1 MKRYF
6 RVLPVT
12 IFVAALMLSVKLG
25 GIWNGI
31 SGEPPTGATI
41 EVARSLAQL
50 APAAGDDAAPGD
62 AVTGAQAPESP
73 PPPKGSGIA
82 AASATDPITFSQS
95 EIELLQALAA
105 RREQL
110 AERERD
116 VEHRE
121 ALLSAAEKRIEQKI
135 ASLKDAQ
142 KRITALLE
150 RQKTSQEK
158 DIRRLVKVYENMK
171 PKAAARVFDK
181 MGKRVLL
188 RVAARMKEAKLAPI
202 LAQMDPAKANVVSAE
217 LVRRH
222 ELPRPPGPVSG
233 S

>member
-12 IFVAALMLSVKLG
+12 IFVAALLLSVKLG

-41 EVARSLAQL
+41 EVARALAQL
-50 APAAGDDAAPGD
+50 APAAGDDAA
-62 AVTGAQAPESP
+62 AGAQAPESP
-73 PPPKGSGIA
+73 PPSEGSGIT

-105 RREQL
+105 RRKQL

-135 ASLKDAQ
+135 AALKDAQ
-142 KRITALLE
+142 KRISALLE
-150 RQKTSQEK
+150 RQKTSQDK

-171 PKAAARVFDK
+171 PKAAARIFEK
-181 MGKRVLL
+181 MEKRVLL
-188 RVAARMKEAKLAPI
+188 RVAARMKEAKLAQI
-202 LAQMDPAKANVVSAE
+202 LAQMDPAKVNVVSAE

>member
-1 MKRYF
+1 MVKKRYL

-12 IFVAALMLSVKLG
+12 IFVAALLLSVKLG

-31 SGEPPTGATI
+31 SGAPSTGAAI

-50 APAAGDDAAPGD
+50 APAAGDDAA
-62 AVTGAQAPESP
+62 TGAIAPETP
-73 PPPKGSGIA
+73 PSDSSGIT

-105 RREQL
+105 RREKL
-110 AERERD
+110 AVRERD

-135 ASLKDAQ
+135 AALKDAQ
-142 KRITALLE
+142 KRISALLE
-150 RQKTSQEK
+150 QQKSSQDE

-171 PKAAARVFDK
+171 PKAAARIFEK
-181 MGKRVLL
+181 MEKRVLL

-202 LAQMDPAKANVVSAE
+202 LAQMDPAKVNVVSAE

>member
-1 MKRYF
+1 MKRFF

-31 SGEPPTGATI
+31 SGETATGATI
-41 EVARSLAQL
+41 EVARTLAQL
-50 APAAGDDAAPGD
+50 APAAGDDAA
-62 AVTGAQAPESP
+62 TGAQAPESP
-73 PPPKGSGIA
+73 PPSDGSGIT

-150 RQKTSQEK
+150 RQKTSQDK

-171 PKAAARVFDK
+171 PKAAARIFEK
-181 MGKRVLL
+181 MEKRVLL

-202 LAQMDPAKANVVSAE
+202 LAQMDPAKVNVVSAE